1 VQQHAQ
7 PPRSRRARG
16 TPHAAGHEQPVSQSV
31 QCGRTTMVAVAAPFL
46 FVCCASFVAAE
57 ETNDGG
63 WLRPGYHFTRERY
76 HMNDPNGL
84 MWRRDQEDELR
95 YHMFFQS
102 TDPDQKGPHSQWGHT
117 VSPDLVH
124 FKRLPRTPIRGSSG
138 GGVALPPGFVPPP
151 QLAGAKAITIN
162 SAPDS
167 PSLSPPTGLHLW
179 YSSDEQL
186 LNWTIFRNASRV
198 QSSNNLTCV
207 ICPDLVPSSVS
218 IPATSAITTSGSKH
232 RTRRLAQLSQPAA
245 AAPAA
250 VAAAAAAPQQE
261 GNLSTLSM
269 CSLAQPNAHQTIHGA
284 ATSASEVTL
293 LRSRSCFDPRICCI
307 GSSSPSSPDRR
318 WSVASHSSTSTLQI
332 PSRSTT
338 RLKRQ
343 CPPRPHGQRLLL
355 RRGTDRPLQQ
365 ERITAMRHR
374 RSSGSAKAAF
384 LQGSP
389 AARYGRS
396 VR

>member
-1 VQQHAQ
+1 
-7 PPRSRRARG
+7 
-16 TPHAAGHEQPVSQSV
+16 
-31 QCGRTTMVAVAAPFL
+31 MVAVAAPFL

-207 ICPDLVPSSVS
+207 ICPDLVPSSLNPGYIGDNYVWVETQNETTGTAE
-218 IPATSAITTSGSKH
+218 PTSSSGTGGSGGGGGSTAAGGKPLHTFYVLSGSTKCAPDH
-232 RTRRLAQLSQPAA
+232 PWCSYVGLGGNATAQSLLFRSTDLLHWEFVSQFTGQEVVGGKPQQHIDTPDTFPLNDKTQASVPSASAWPAPAA
-245 AAPAA
+245 AP
-250 VAAAAAAPQQE
+250 
-261 GNLSTLSM
+261 G
-269 CSLAQPNAHQTIHGA
+269 
-284 ATSASEVTL
+284 
-293 LRSRSCFDPRICCI
+293 
-307 GSSSPSSPDRR
+307 
-318 WSVASHSSTSTLQI
+318 
-332 PSRSTT
+332 
-338 RLKRQ
+338 
-343 CPPRPHGQRLLL
+343 
-355 RRGTDRPLQQ
+355 DRPPSAAGENNGNATQAFVWLSQGGLPTGKPCRTIWQVGALDNATNTFVPKLRPKGSGGGPVQVQ
-365 ERITAMRHR
+365 ETR
-374 RSSGSAKAAF
+374 F
-384 LQGSP
+384 
-389 AARYGRS
+389 
-396 VR
+396 